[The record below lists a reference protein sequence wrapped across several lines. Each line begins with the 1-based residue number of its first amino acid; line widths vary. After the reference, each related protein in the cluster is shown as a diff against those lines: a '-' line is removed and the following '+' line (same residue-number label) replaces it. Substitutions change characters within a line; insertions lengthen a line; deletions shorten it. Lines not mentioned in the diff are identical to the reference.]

1 MAAEAE
7 AAREARAK
15 VIAAKGEQKASGA
28 LRAAAETM
36 EQAPAALQLRFLQV
50 SRTDRANL
58 ISPHIMKCL
67 ILSLPWLSLLFHSIT
82 SNC

>member
-50 SRTDRANL
+50 SRTFRANL
-58 ISPHIMKCL
+58 ISRQIMKCL
-67 ILSLPWLSLLFHSIT
+67 ILSLPTLPLNNF
-82 SNC
+82 

>member
-1 MAAEAE
+1 MQ
-7 AAREARAK
+7 

-50 SRTDRANL
+50 SLHCLEAATKRLIEGSFKKL
-58 ISPHIMKCL
+58 ISE
-67 ILSLPWLSLLFHSIT
+67 LSYSPPPIISIT
-82 SNC
+82 L

>member
-50 SRTDRANL
+50 SGTYRGNL
-58 ISPHIMKCL
+58 ISPEIME
-67 ILSLPWLSLLFHSIT
+67 
-82 SNC
+82 

>member
-1 MAAEAE
+1 MLQVEFIPNILQ
-7 AAREARAK
+7 

-50 SRTDRANL
+50 SPGPWQDTVHYFL
-58 ISPHIMKCL
+58 IGDGVKVEKKVR
-67 ILSLPWLSLLFHSIT
+67 
-82 SNC
+82 